1 MGQTVGHGAA
11 GSAPLGAGRE
21 VRHAL
26 LALMPAEKLWMR
38 WGQPGERK
46 AWLLVPGVLKFTVRL
61 HSKLIFKVLFILEM
75 VKTQC

>member
-1 MGQTVGHGAA
+1 M
-11 GSAPLGAGRE
+11 
-21 VRHAL
+21 

-38 WGQPGERK
+38 RGQPGERK
-46 AWLLVPGVLKFTVRL
+46 AWLLVPGVLKLPVRL